1 MASGGDDASVVVWRD
16 VTADKVAAAEAEEEE
31 LVMKQ
36 QELSNALAV
45 SFGRPGSAEHYTCLR
60 ARPVLCLVKHA
71 ISTP

>member
-45 SFGRPGSAEHYTCLR
+45 SFGRAL
-60 ARPVLCLVKHA
+60 L
-71 ISTP
+71 STTPACV